1 MTQIRKLPEDLVN
14 RIAAGEVVERPAAAV
29 KELVENSID
38 AGANKIDIKLLDG
51 GCSYI
56 SVTDNGIGMTRE
68 NLRLSVERHATSKL
82 PDYDLFNIAS
92 LGFRGEALASIG
104 SVSRLTISSKQKDS
118 DGHKIFVEGGK
129 IFDIEPCACKIG
141 TSIEVRDLFFA
152 TPARL
157 KFLKT
162 PTTEAKHVKDVIERL
177 AMAYPDIAF
186 SLTNNDRQSLNLP
199 AYVGEDAK
207 IKRLSDV
214 MGQDFAE
221 NAILVNLEKEN
232 NSIFGFAAVPTL
244 NRATAAQ
251 QYLFVNGRFVKD
263 KLLNGAIRAA
273 YSDFLARDRHP
284 ILCLF
289 LTVEPEFVDV
299 NVHPAKTEVRFRD
312 PREIRGL
319 IVRALRGAI
328 ENAKHRA
335 STTIAEQA
343 IQAMAEETEQ
353 DISYSQNS
361 NNYKNF
367 SGMEGGGYSYSRAK
381 IFINSQNKN
390 YSPSNQSLNMNLE
403 PAGKIEP
410 IVTENPVDIE
420 KEQYPLGAARAQ
432 LHNTYIISQTKN
444 SIVIIDQH
452 AAHERLVYERMKKEL
467 AKGKVKSQGMLI
479 PEIVELGEDEVQVLL
494 KYREEFADMGLIIE
508 EFGNNA
514 VSILATPA
522 MLGEVNCQKLM
533 RDLADDIAEMG
544 EALTLKENLK
554 KVAATMACHGSV
566 RAGRELKI
574 EEMNALLREME
585 ATPHSGQ
592 CNHGRPTYVE
602 LKLKDIEKLFG
613 RR

>member
-1 MTQIRKLPEDLVN
+1 MQIRKLPEELIN

-38 AGANKIDIKLLDG
+38 AGASKIDIKLLDG

-56 SVTDNGIGMTRE
+56 SVSDNGIGMTRE
-68 NLRLSVERHATSKL
+68 DLRLSVERHATSKL
-82 PDYDLFNIAS
+82 PNDDLFNIAS

-104 SVSRLTISSKQKDS
+104 SVSRLTISSKQKAS
-118 DGHKIFVEGGK
+118 DGYKIFVEGGK
-129 IFDIEPCACKIG
+129 IHDIEPYPREVG
-141 TSIEVRDLFFA
+141 TNIEVRDLFFA

-186 SLTNNDRQSLNLP
+186 SLMNNDRQSLNLP
-199 AYVGEDAK
+199 AYSGENAK
-207 IKRLSDV
+207 IRRLGDV
-214 MGQDFAE
+214 MGQDFAD
-221 NAILVNLEKEN
+221 NALEVNLEKEDAK
-232 NSIFGFAAVPTL
+232 IIGFVGLPTF
-244 NRATAAQ
+244 NRATPSQ
-251 QYLFVNGRFVKD
+251 QYLFVNGRYVKD
-263 KLLNGAIRAA
+263 KLLNGAVRAA
-273 YSDFLARDRHP
+273 YADFLARDRHP

-328 ENAKHRA
+328 GNAKHRA

-367 SGMEGGGYSYSRAK
+367 SGMEGGGYSYNRAK

-390 YSPSNQSLNMNLE
+390 YSPSNQSLNINLE

-410 IVTENPVDIE
+410 IVTENPVDIK
-420 KEQYPLGAARAQ
+420 KEQYPLGAARVQ

-452 AAHERLVYERMKKEL
+452 AAHERLVYERMKSEL
-467 AKGKVKSQGMLI
+467 AKGKVKSQGLLI
-479 PEIVELGEDEVQVLL
+479 PEIVELNEDEVCTLL
-494 KYREEFADMGLIIE
+494 KYREEFSNMGLEIE
-508 EFGNNA
+508 SFGSSA
-514 VSILATPA
+514 ISVLATPA

-544 EALTLKENLK
+544 EALTLKENLEE
-554 KVAATMACHGSV
+554 VAATMACHGSV

-574 EEMNALLREME
+574 DEMNALLREME